1 MCSPG
6 EGDEL
11 GTVQELKA
19 CACGWQVVEGKEER
33 SQDGAGQVVWL
44 FAAHVQRRWSK
55 IHSMPKFSRL
65 KKGTL

>member
-19 CACGWQVVEGKEER
+19 CACGWQVAEGKEE
-33 SQDGAGQVVWL
+33 SAHGEAGQVVWR
-44 FAAHVQRRWSK
+44 FVAHVQRRWSK
-55 IHSMPKFSRL
+55 IHSMPKVSRL
-65 KKGTL
+65 KRGTL